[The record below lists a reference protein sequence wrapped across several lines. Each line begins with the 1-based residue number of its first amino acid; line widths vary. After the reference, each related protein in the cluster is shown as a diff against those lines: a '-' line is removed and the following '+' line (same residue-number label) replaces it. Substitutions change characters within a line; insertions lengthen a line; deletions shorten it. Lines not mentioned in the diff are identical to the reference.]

1 MKTIKLLLII
11 SQMLVG
17 VKFINAQAVMP
28 NISYM
33 YLSRSSQYELKFLFR
48 DTYGLDPQK
57 DTNFEYIMIPNES
70 MLVNGNKVYHKI
82 RKFPSNKMDT
92 ILYFDFDLKVNDKI
106 NRGYFNYLY
115 VVDSIKSI
123 PLLDG
128 NFYMH
133 WFLSS
138 NQGGNLIWIKGL
150 GDSRRG
156 WIRDDAGF
164 TPEGSPKLQAICRDN
179 NLVYWYDGYNF
190 FEPYT
195 VKPTCNFDS
204 LFFIQTSISPIKSN
218 VLKIYPNPATSQL
231 NITSNSNIKTI
242 LVYNVTCQLVKE
254 INYENNNLK
263 NISLAIDDLAQGM
276 YMVQIIDEL
285 DAKLTSKFIK
295 E

>member
-17 VKFINAQAVMP
+17 VKFINAQAMMP
-28 NISYM
+28 NVSYM
-33 YLSRSSQYELKFLFR
+33 YLSRDAQNVRHFLFL
-48 DTYGLDPQK
+48 DTYGLK
-57 DTNFEYIMIPNES
+57 DTNFEYVVIPSET

-138 NQGGNLIWIKGL
+138 NQGRNLVWIKGL

-156 WIRDDAGF
+156 WMREDASF
-164 TPEGSPKLQAICRDN
+164 TPEGSPKLQAICRNN
-179 NLVYWYDGYNF
+179 NLVYWYNDYNL
-190 FEPYT
+190 FEPDT
-195 VKPTCNFDS
+195 VQPTCNFDS
-204 LFFIQTSISPIKSN
+204 LSIKLTSVSTINFST
-218 VLKIYPNPATSQL
+218 LKIYPNPATSQL
-231 NITSNSNIKTI
+231 NITNNSNIKTVLI
-242 LVYNVTCQLVKE
+242 YNVTGQLVKE
-254 INYENNNLK
+254 LNYKNNNLK
-263 NISLAIDDLAQGM
+263 DVSLAIDDLARGM

>member
-17 VKFINAQAVMP
+17 VQFIHAQAMMQNV
-28 NISYM
+28 SYM
-33 YLSRSSQYELKFLFR
+33 YLSRDAKNVRHFSFL
-48 DTYGLDPQK
+48 DTYGLK
-57 DTNFEYIMIPNES
+57 DTNFEYVVIPAES

-82 RKFPSNKMDT
+82 NKFPNKVDT

-138 NQGGNLIWIKGL
+138 KEGGNLVWIKGL
-150 GDSRRG
+150 GDSKKG
-156 WIRDDAGF
+156 WLRDDAGF
-164 TPEGSPKLQAICRDN
+164 APEAFPKLQAICRNN
-179 NLVYWYDGYNF
+179 NLVYWYNVNGYDYF
-190 FEPYT
+190 KPDT
-195 VKPTCNFDS
+195 VQPTCNFDS
-204 LFFIQTSISPIKSN
+204 LFFNQTSISPINSN
-218 VLKIYPNPATSQL
+218 TLKIFPNPANSQL
-231 NITSNSNIKTI
+231 NITSGSNIKTI
-242 LVYNVTCQLVKE
+242 LIYNSTGQLVKE
-254 INYENNNLK
+254 LNYEKDNLK